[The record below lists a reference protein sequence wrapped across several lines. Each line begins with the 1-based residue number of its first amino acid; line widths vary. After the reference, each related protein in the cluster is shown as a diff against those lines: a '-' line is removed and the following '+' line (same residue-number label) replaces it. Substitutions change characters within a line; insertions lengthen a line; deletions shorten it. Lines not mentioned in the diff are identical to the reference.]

1 MRYGSDF
8 DTTTNF
14 GSDIEADS
22 NSSMNSEPYWKVIR
36 EREEYVQEIIEFVEK
51 LDIEDKEES
60 EVGDILKNKPKMKLL
75 PSTPAANFN
84 KSSSKKRK
92 SFKIKVGLEKSTK

>member
-51 LDIEDKEES
+51 LDKEES
-60 EVGDILKNKPKMKLL
+60 EVVDVLKNKTKMKLL
-75 PSTPAANFN
+75 PSTPATNFN
-84 KSSSKKRK
+84 KTNTKKRK